1 MRGRYFVNVSLSM
14 SYTFC
19 DWHLIIIFILFI
31 CYCLMILSS
40 AWWYRVRGLWHQIAL
55 ESDPM
60 SATKCFTL
68 GKLFNITEFSL
79 YVQNGFSLK
88 KNTYILK
95 FGGRVKK
102 HTKYLL
108 ITMCDTLKI
117 FNKRCACLVTQT
129 CPTLVTLWTSASQA
143 PLSMGILQARTLEW
157 VPKIGRAHV

>member
-88 KNTYILK
+88 K
-95 FGGRVKK
+95 
-102 HTKYLL
+102 KYLHSEVWGKSEK
-108 ITMCDTLKI
+108 TYKVSTDH
-117 FNKRCACLVTQT
+117 NV
-129 CPTLVTLWTSASQA
+129 
-143 PLSMGILQARTLEW
+143 
-157 VPKIGRAHV
+157 